1 VPRPTTPLVGAFCF
15 RPNCQTKN
23 QIRAP
28 SVYIRR
34 TQVYLGDHE
43 RNRKPRRSQLKRR
56 PTFSCKISPGAAPAK
71 TVAAA
76 PRPFRPPPQST
87 GERGSTVAGVP
98 SSLGAPPAA
107 ATAPPPAFVCEEM
120 RRRVPALPP
129 SPLPSALPTP
139 QPPWCKEAAYRLG
152 SQRGEEKWAGR
163 LALVRFALRRI
174 STHTPR
180 LF

>member
-1 VPRPTTPLVGAFCF
+1 MPRPTTPLVGAFYF
-15 RPNCQTKN
+15 RPNWHLKKHT
-23 QIRAP
+23 RAP

-43 RNRKPRRSQLKRR
+43 RNRQPRRSELKWR
-56 PTFSCKISPGAAPAK
+56 PTFSRPLSPGAAPTK
-71 TVAAA
+71 TASAA

-107 ATAPPPAFVCEEM
+107 EAAPPPAFVCAEM
-120 RRRVPALPP
+120 RLRVPAFPP
-129 SPLPSALPTP
+129 SSLPSALPTP